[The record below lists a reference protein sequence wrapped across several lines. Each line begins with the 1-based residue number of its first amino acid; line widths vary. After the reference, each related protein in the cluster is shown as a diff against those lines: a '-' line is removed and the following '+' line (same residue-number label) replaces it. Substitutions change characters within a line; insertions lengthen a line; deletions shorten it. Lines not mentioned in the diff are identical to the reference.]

1 MCFWRNC
8 MSRLKGVVKAT
19 LFGFIRKRSRIVCER
34 LFSCLHLQI
43 QLMYKLWTA
52 YRCRFLFYSKPLLS
66 WQDFLT
72 PHISQHEKISASYC
86 HRIKQVDSISLKSC
100 SQFCLIHPWCTSTN
114 FQISTKM
121 NGKETC
127 ELNMHGVIDE
137 NNDHFHDQDGVI
149 FSLMLKVNIA
159 YTRGKMSSRFADVT
173 GITASTYKLMDHT
186 WTAPFR
192 VRVFHTKTTH
202 LKEVKH

>member
-1 MCFWRNC
+1 
-8 MSRLKGVVKAT
+8 
-19 LFGFIRKRSRIVCER
+19 
-34 LFSCLHLQI
+34 
-43 QLMYKLWTA
+43 MYKLWTA
-52 YRCRFLFYSKPLLS
+52 YRCRFFILLEAFVVVTGFS
-66 WQDFLT
+66 
-72 PHISQHEKISASYC
+72 HSAYFTTRENKRLIG

-100 SQFCLIHPWCTSTN
+100 SQFCLRHPWCTSTN

-137 NNDHFHDQDGVI
+137 NNDHFHDQEGVT

-173 GITASTYKLMDHT
+173 GITASAYKLIDHT
-186 WTAPFR
+186 WTAPVR

-202 LKEVKH
+202 LKELKH

>member
-1 MCFWRNC
+1 MNGIQASFFILLEAFVVVTGFSHSAYFTTRENK
-8 MSRLKGVVKAT
+8 RLLG
-19 LFGFIRKRSRIVCER
+19 
-34 LFSCLHLQI
+34 
-43 QLMYKLWTA
+43 
-52 YRCRFLFYSKPLLS
+52 
-66 WQDFLT
+66 
-72 PHISQHEKISASYC
+72 

-100 SQFCLIHPWCTSTN
+100 SQFCLRHPWCTSTN

-137 NNDHFHDQDGVI
+137 NNDHFHDQEGVT

-173 GITASTYKLMDHT
+173 GQPAHT
-186 WTAPFR
+186 N
-192 VRVFHTKTTH
+192 
-202 LKEVKH
+202 L